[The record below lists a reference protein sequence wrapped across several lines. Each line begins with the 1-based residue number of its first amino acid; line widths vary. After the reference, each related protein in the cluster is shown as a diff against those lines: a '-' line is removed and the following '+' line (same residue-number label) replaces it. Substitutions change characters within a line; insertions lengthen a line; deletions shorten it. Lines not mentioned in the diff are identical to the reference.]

1 MVLEERE
8 EVDKELTKK
17 EQEQKDRELNKWL
30 EDWEEHKSKDKEH
43 ERSSLMAVL
52 GKPGSSI
59 AKKREQDSFK
69 KPGRSKRL
77 CYQPMASDWGETAPP
92 SLAGVEILDE
102 PRVVELVEDTSPP
115 SLGTETSGV
124 TIPISTQNLVPD
136 TTTTTTPPRTILD
149 EARLKQP
156 TIEGFLLPK
165 WVETDIQTVTPPPHT
180 NLTQEDNIFEE
191 HESTTSP
198 RIPLI
203 QEVTVEDSRGSNTGG
218 TPRTEVGTSTI
229 RSASLPVTP
238 SLVELTTS
246 NGQEP
251 CSFKRG
257 GMCSTHN
264 RVGTRSIKQT
274 KCWKK
279 KKDGSFGYITSKKVV
294 YTCEFNEMRKPVI
307 PVSCVISETDGDP
320 NNGSNSDAL
329 LGLSSDLEVE
339 LTDRKMSESLPP
351 D

>member
-1 MVLEERE
+1 MVASVLYRKCTLELSWSGNNCTVSQYIQYMCRERE
-8 EVDKELTKK
+8 RERGLLTDDIVDI
-17 EQEQKDRELNKWL
+17 Q
-30 EDWEEHKSKDKEH
+30 
-43 ERSSLMAVL
+43 VY
-52 GKPGSSI
+52 
-59 AKKREQDSFK
+59 
-69 KPGRSKRL
+69 
-77 CYQPMASDWGETAPP
+77 C
-92 SLAGVEILDE
+92 
-102 PRVVELVEDTSPP
+102 DT
-115 SLGTETSGV
+115 
-124 TIPISTQNLVPD
+124 Q
-136 TTTTTTPPRTILD
+136 
-149 EARLKQP
+149 ARLKQP

-165 WVETDIQTVTPPPHT
+165 WVGIQTDIQTVTPPPLT
-180 NLTQEDNIFEE
+180 NLTQEDNSFEE

-218 TPRTEVGTSTI
+218 TPGTEVGTSTI

-251 CSFKRG
+251 CSFQRG

-339 LTDRKMSESLPP
+339 LSDRKMSESLPP